1 MKSVKQNFFNL
12 LHRAIKPEQ
21 VKDETSE
28 SKRPDDYSE
37 TQTRLD
43 KTVGTSDLQRDESQK

>member
-21 VKDETSE
+21 VKDEGELHHFLQVGKLVLLLNISTSPA
-28 SKRPDDYSE
+28 SN
-37 TQTRLD
+37 T
-43 KTVGTSDLQRDESQK
+43 